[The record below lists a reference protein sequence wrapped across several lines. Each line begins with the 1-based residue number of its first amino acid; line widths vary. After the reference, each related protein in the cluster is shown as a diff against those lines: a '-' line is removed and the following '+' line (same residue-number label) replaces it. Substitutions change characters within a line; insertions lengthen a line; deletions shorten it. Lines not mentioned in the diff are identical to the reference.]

1 MKFIKALNL
10 WEQETL
16 EQMRDKHELSITRK
30 RAHSILLSFEGYCL
44 IQIAKIL
51 GSCRQSVSEW
61 VKAWDRYGLAGLIEK
76 KRSGRP
82 KILTQSEEKEALELV
97 SLTPRKLTTVLAK
110 IRSLTGNEISLKT
123 LKRICKRAGLKW
135 KRIRRTLKQK
145 KNEADYQ
152 KSIEMIAQL
161 IGREEK
167 GEIDLFYSDE
177 SGFNLQPSVP
187 YAWQKVGQQIQVPS
201 AHSQNLNVLGF
212 INHSCQFES
221 YVFEQPFNSSMVVAC
236 FDEFVKTIDKTTYVL
251 IDNAP
256 THTSHLFKE
265 SIERWEQSN
274 LYVKFISSYSPDLNL
289 IEILWRKIKYDW
301 IPFSAFQSFNYLKSD
316 LFHIL
321 ANIGSDEY
329 TITYI

>member
-30 RAHSILLSFEGYCL
+30 RAHSILLS
-44 IQIAKIL
+44 
-51 GSCRQSVSEW
+51 
-61 VKAWDRYGLAGLIEK
+61 
-76 KRSGRP
+76 
-82 KILTQSEEKEALELV
+82 
-97 SLTPRKLTTVLAK
+97 
-110 IRSLTGNEISLKT
+110 
-123 LKRICKRAGLKW
+123 
-135 KRIRRTLKQK
+135 
-145 KNEADYQ
+145 
-152 KSIEMIAQL
+152 
-161 IGREEK
+161 
-167 GEIDLFYSDE
+167 
-177 SGFNLQPSVP
+177 
-187 YAWQKVGQQIQVPS
+187 
-201 AHSQNLNVLGF
+201 NVLGF

-265 SIERWEQSN
+265 SIKRWEQSN